1 MAATPAVPAAAG
13 VALPT
18 WVAPMLAPRPVRYI
32 AEPNPGSDEAY
43 EAGCT
48 CSREANNDGD
58 GLVFGGFVITP
69 DCPIHDPEDDAA

>member
-1 MAATPAVPAAAG
+1 
-13 VALPT
+13 
-18 WVAPMLAPRPVRYI
+18 VRYI
-32 AEPNPGSDEAY
+32 AEPNPGSDKAY
-43 EAGCT
+43 DLGCT

>member
-1 MAATPAVPAAAG
+1 MN
-13 VALPT
+13 LPT
-18 WVAPMLAPRPVRYI
+18 WATPIPQARPVHYI

-43 EAGCT
+43 EIGCS

>member
-13 VALPT
+13 VAPIPQ
-18 WVAPMLAPRPVRYI
+18 ARPVHYI

-43 EAGCT
+43 DAGCT

-69 DCPIHDPEDDAA
+69 DCPIHDPGDDAA

>member
-1 MAATPAVPAAAG
+1 MTG
-13 VALPT
+13 LPT
-18 WVAPMLAPRPVRYI
+18 WAAPMLAPRPVHYI

-58 GLVFGGFVITP
+58 GLVFGGFVVTP
-69 DCPIHDPEDDAA
+69 DYPIHDPEDDAA